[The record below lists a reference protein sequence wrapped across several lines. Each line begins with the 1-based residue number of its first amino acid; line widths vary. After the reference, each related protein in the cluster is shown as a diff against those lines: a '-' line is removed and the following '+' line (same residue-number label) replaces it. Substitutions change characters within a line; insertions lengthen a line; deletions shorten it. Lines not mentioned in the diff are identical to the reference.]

1 MEILIGL
8 EVLDEASYA
17 EYRARMT
24 PLLHA
29 HGGSFGVDV
38 RVAEV
43 LKSPEPGAFNRL
55 FTIRFP
61 TVAAHDSFFEN
72 AEYLA
77 IRREW
82 FEPSVGRVR
91 RLGRYAVLP
100 P

>member
-8 EVLDEASYA
+8 EVRDDAMYR

-24 PLLHA
+24 PLLLA

-43 LKSPEPGAFNRL
+43 LKSPQPGAFNRL

-61 TVAAHDSFFEN
+61 SVAAHDTFFGN

-77 IRREW
+77 IRRQW
-82 FEPSVGRVR
+82 FEPGVGLVTH
-91 RLGRYAVLP
+91 LGRYEVLP
-100 P
+100 

>member
-8 EVLDEASYA
+8 EVLDDAKYT

-29 HGGSFGVDV
+29 HGGSFGLDV

-43 LKSPEPGAFNRL
+43 LKSPEAGPFNRL

-61 TVAAHDSFFEN
+61 TVAAHDNFFEN

-82 FEPSVGRVR
+82 FEPSVGRVQ
-91 RLGRYAVLP
+91 RLGRYEVLP
-100 P
+100 

>member
-1 MEILIGL
+1 MDILIGL
-8 EVLDEASYA
+8 EVLDDAKYT

-24 PLLHA
+24 PLLLA

-38 RVAEV
+38 RVSEV
-43 LKSPEPGAFNRL
+43 LQSPAAGAFSRL

-61 TVAAHDSFFEN
+61 TVAAHDAFFQN

-82 FEPSVGRVR
+82 FEPSVGRVHQ
-91 RLGRYAVLP
+91 LGRYEVLP
-100 P
+100 